1 MSHFG
6 NVLVGTA
13 LAAFALCGSAAVVPV
28 SPVGGEVFLLL
39 PEAQRKVLA
48 GKTRAER
55 QRVLKGLDVRA
66 TCKSWRRQRP
76 LVLAW
81 KTTAG
86 EDGPWRIRLSEKSDL
101 SDAREIWLEKDW
113 AKKGGKDASG
123 AQAWSYEVPFANLD
137 LGKTFYWQVWSNVA
151 CPGHD
156 CGFTYPDT
164 CKCGRAKHGN
174 ISSVASFATSSEPP
188 RWIKLE
194 GKTKNVRDLGGWK
207 AGDGRRVRTGMA
219 FRGQGLNENS
229 VAGRDR
235 GRIRLTVED
244 VAYMTGTLG
253 IKTDLDLRGSKETAL
268 MDGSPLGPLV
278 TFVHRSSPYYSGMF
292 HTSGKKTMAKNFRV
306 FCDRKNYPIYF
317 HCIGG
322 ADRTGS
328 LAYVL
333 NGVLGVEKE
342 DLERDYESTFY
353 NEGDI
358 PGVEDPKH
366 GRGTQ
371 HFDEGFA
378 KYGKPS
384 DTLQRRIE
392 LYLLDCGVTEKEIAA
407 FRSIMLGPSDS
418 AYRAASCSSSSSP
431 RAATRSTCST
441 RTKNK
446 SGI

>member
-1 MSHFG
+1 MRNG
-6 NVLVGTA
+6 WRR
-13 LAAFALCGSAAVVPV
+13 FALIATVSAIGLSAPGGRAAVVPV
-28 SPVGGEVFLLL
+28 TPTGGEVLQLL
-39 PEAQRKVLA
+39 PEEQRRVLA
-48 GKTRAER
+48 GKTRVER
-55 QRVLKGLDVRA
+55 QQVLKGLDVRA
-66 TCKSWRRQRP
+66 TSNSWRRQRP
-76 LVLAW
+76 LVLKW

-86 EDGPWRIRLSEKSDL
+86 EDGPWRIKLAEKADL
-101 SDAREIWLEKDW
+101 SDAWELWLEKDW
-113 AKKGGKDASG
+113 AKKDATERIPPG
-123 AQAWSYEVPFANLD
+123 EQVWSYEVPFANLD
-137 LGKTFYWQVWSNVA
+137 LGKTYYWQVWSNVS

-164 CKCGRAKHGN
+164 CKCGRTKHGN
-174 ISSVASFATSSEPP
+174 ISSVARFVTSAEPP

-207 AGDGRRVRTGMA
+207 AAGGRRVRTGMA
-219 FRGQGLNENS
+219 FRGQGFNENS
-229 VAGRDR
+229 VSELDR

-244 VAYMTGTLG
+244 VTYMTGTLG
-253 IKTDLDLRGSKETAL
+253 VKTDLDLRGSKETGRL
-268 MDGSPLGPLV
+268 DVSPLGQNVRLIKRAI
-278 TFVHRSSPYYSGMF
+278 TSPYYSGMF
-292 HTSGKKTMAKNFRV
+292 HTSGKKTMAENFRL

-371 HFDEGFA
+371 HFDAGFA
-378 KYGKPS
+378 QYGKPG

-392 LYLLDCGVTEKEIAA
+392 LYLLDCGVTEEEIAA
-407 FRSIMLGPSDS
+407 FKAIMLEP
-418 AYRAASCSSSSSP
+418 
-431 RAATRSTCST
+431 
-441 RTKNK
+441 
-446 SGI
+446 